1 MAAPAEVLE
10 RCESY
15 LVLPPETRA
24 LYNELWVQLG
34 T

>member
-1 MAAPAEVLE
+1 VLE
-10 RCESY
+10 RCEMY
-15 LVLPPETRA
+15 LVLPPATRA